1 MEKKV
6 NEQLSAILKKNETLV
21 LLHCDTS
28 YEQNEGCAEITKSRF
43 PTSNMQYKVRYGFG
57 GFVTVSANDRV
68 SGGVNWFN
76 VGGLTLADTDK
87 YSVECLCKPA
97 WNENKNRC
105 ELVFGTGSAP
115 DAIWRLAVE
124 RVSETSATVRVYNG
138 DNSIL
143 HYESEAG
150 AFTTSDGWYH
160 LAATYHGN
168 GKWSFFVN
176 GKKLGTFE
184 AAGASTGWN
193 FTFLHGVARG
203 SDMGC
208 FDEIAVHAYERYTE
222 DFSVP
227 TQPYIVVD
235 VE

>member
-1 MEKKV
+1 MKQQV
-6 NEQLSAILKKNETLV
+6 NNELSAILKKKDTLV
-21 LLHCDTS
+21 LLHCDTY
-28 YEQNEGCAEITKSRF
+28 YEQNEGCATIQKSHF
-43 PTSNMQYKVRYGFG
+43 PNSTSDYKARYGFG
-57 GFVTVSANDRV
+57 SFVSMSASERAYN
-68 SGGVNWFN
+68 GVNWFN
-76 VGGLTLADTDK
+76 VGGLTLTETDK

-97 WNENKNRC
+97 WDENKNRG

-115 DAIWRLAVE
+115 DAIWRIVLE
-124 RVSETSATVRVYNG
+124 RVSETSATVKIYNG
-138 DNSIL
+138 DNSVL

-150 AFTTSDGWYH
+150 AFTTSDCWYH

-168 GKWSFFVN
+168 GKWSFFIN
-176 GKKLGTFE
+176 GKKVGTFE
-184 AAGASTGWN
+184 ATGASTGWN
-193 FTFLHGVARG
+193 FTFLHGVVRG
-203 SDMGC
+203 SDMGS